1 MNAEQLRDWL
11 KRNLPRQSTDFE
23 VKYVLNWGGFV
34 NHSYTVTD
42 GAGRYHLKLTNDRGI
57 LPDAAR
63 YRACASLAGLQTWRS
78 LHRILERR
86 YRTPAMIDWL
96 DLSEIGFS
104 GLMLRHVEGGTA
116 DLPSKPDIIPPLIE
130 MATRLHQDDEI
141 RRYFA
146 VTSPPRTRFDHFV
159 ATYMARFTGDMECI
173 AADPPPFISPAMLHW
188 MADQTNRLAEAANRI
203 PSFHLP
209 AAEPVHGDLHQG
221 NVLVS
226 DNEWFIVDWDDLG
239 LGDPALEFAILLWP
253 LIYRAGRRWQ
263 EFLDTD
269 ADSGFGERM
278 EICLR
283 AQLLDEVI
291 DVVADYVQAS
301 VVPSDQDRVR
311 QIKKQQHQEALER
324 YLGYST
330 GSIRRIVPS
339 GFVPPDCNSVAT

>member
-11 KRNLPRQSTDFE
+11 KRNLPHQSTDFD
-23 VKYVLNWGGFV
+23 VTYVLNWGGFV

-42 GAGRYHLKLTNDRGI
+42 GAARYHLKLTNDKGI
-57 LPDAAR
+57 
-63 YRACASLAGLQTWRS
+63 LAGLQTWRS
-78 LHRILERR
+78 LHRILESR

-104 GLMLRHVEGGTA
+104 GLMLRHIEGGTA
-116 DLPSKPDIIPPLIE
+116 DLSSKPDIIPPLIE
-130 MATRLHQDDEI
+130 TASRLHQDDEI

-146 VTSPPRTRFDHFV
+146 GTSLPKTRFDHFV
-159 ATYMARFTGDMECI
+159 ATYMARFSSDMECI
-173 AADPPPFISPAMLHW
+173 AADPPPFISPERLQW
-188 MADQTNRLAEAANRI
+188 MEEQARRLREAANRI

-209 AAEPVHGDLHQG
+209 TTEPVHGDLHQG

-226 DNEWFIVDWDDLG
+226 DNDWFIVDWDDLS

-253 LIYRAGRRWQ
+253 LIHRAGRRWQ
-263 EFLDTD
+263 DFISADL
-269 ADSGFGERM
+269 DSGFGERM

-301 VVPSDQDRVR
+301 VIPSDQDRVR
-311 QIKKQQHQEALER
+311 RIKRQQHEEALACYR
-324 YLGYST
+324 SL
-330 GSIRRIVPS
+330 
-339 GFVPPDCNSVAT
+339 